1 MVGFSGLDV
10 DDPQRWVEATLSSSG
25 ARFKVVVAHHPLAG
39 AAADDANSAYGR
51 GGAAAARLGSQSELH
66 RVMLRHG
73 VQAFIHGHDH
83 VFNDEVSRIR
93 GGVWRRFG
101 AGRGQLDQLTS

>member
-1 MVGFSGLDV
+1 VGFLGLNV
-10 DDPQRWVEATLSSSG
+10 DEPQRWVEATLASSE
-25 ARFKVVVAHHPLAG
+25 ARFKVIVAHHPLAG

-51 GGAAAARLGSQSELH
+51 GGAAAAHLGSQSKLH

-83 VFNDEVSRIR
+83 VFYDQVLFGSITECRA
-93 GGVWRRFG
+93 RRVMEHSPES
-101 AGRGQLDQLTS
+101 AAH